1 MKKLISL
8 FTVLALLFSSC
19 SALAMEVQLL
29 AAPEQEGAEAPS
41 LDNIKVGDSITV
53 DGYAVISPTSFGS
66 QDNLGYYGQ
75 GSSKVKYD
83 NWYRSGQD
91 AEFMI
96 LRMDLT
102 NLSTR
107 DRNFLENVDVRV
119 IYDDLYEYAGWAWQ
133 LNYNNETYGDAYTYG
148 VYTKIQNTEFV
159 IDRNDQFPVG
169 PMYTGHYFFGC
180 TLPNAIVN
188 GKAPLRMI
196 ISLDGLELTFNI
208 RK

>member
-8 FTVLALLFSSC
+8 FAVLALLFSSC

-83 NWYRSGQD
+83 NWYEP
-91 AEFMI
+91 AT
-96 LRMDLT
+96 L
-102 NLSTR
+102 
-107 DRNFLENVDVRV
+107 VK
-119 IYDDLYEYAGWAWQ
+119 
-133 LNYNNETYGDAYTYG
+133 ETLDTAYMGY
-148 VYTKIQNTEFV
+148 
-159 IDRNDQFPVG
+159 
-169 PMYTGHYFFGC
+169 
-180 TLPNAIVN
+180 
-188 GKAPLRMI
+188 
-196 ISLDGLELTFNI
+196 LDKDFSHE
-208 RK
+208 